1 MRRER
6 DALDLDGA
14 DVVAAQARRGVG
26 VEEARVGVPLM
37 HGSKF
42 AALSP
47 VCRTGP
53 NLLTEPFLADNPN
66 MLLIK
71 RKRSVFLK

>member
-1 MRRER
+1 
-6 DALDLDGA
+6 
-14 DVVAAQARRGVG
+14 
-26 VEEARVGVPLM
+26 VEEARVGVPLP
-37 HGSKF
+37 HGTEF